1 MRNFLTILFIS
12 VIFSP
17 IHSVSDLRKF
27 QLNGNA
33 QGTTYH
39 ITYFASDSIVTSF
52 QIDSVL
58 DKIDS
63 SLSLYKPWSLINQF
77 NNGSEKI
84 RMDEHFGKVV
94 RRSLEITADSKGIF
108 DLTVFPLVQAW
119 GFGPVKVDTVPS
131 DSQIET
137 IKQCVSSSYLKIEG
151 EWLYKTKP
159 CVKLDP
165 NGIAQGYSV
174 DVLARFLERNG
185 ISNYLVELGGE
196 IRIKGKKQPGNLPF
210 TIGIEAPV
218 ENEFT
223 EDKLEK
229 TITVDSGAIT
239 TSGSYRKFKQSNG
252 RTISHIIDARTGYP
266 SVNELISVTVYAK
279 DAITADGYDNVLMVM
294 GLDEA
299 FRFVKERKDISAYFI
314 YRKKDGSI
322 GDTATTEFYRM
333 ITKTR
338 PPAPKG
344 E

>member
-1 MRNFLTILFIS
+1 MRDFLGIIFVWVILSLFHPAPDI
-12 VIFSP
+12 
-17 IHSVSDLRKF
+17 RKF
-27 QLNGNA
+27 QLHGNA

-39 ITYFASDSIVTSF
+39 ITYFASDSIVASF
-52 QIDSVL
+52 QIDSIL
-58 DKIDS
+58 EKIDN

-84 RMDEHFGKVV
+84 RMDEHFDKVV
-94 RRSLEITADSKGIF
+94 QRSLEITADSKGIF

-119 GFGPVKVDTVPS
+119 GFGPIKVDTVPS
-131 DSQIET
+131 SSQIEA
-137 IKQCVSSSYLKIEG
+137 IRQCVGSYYLKVDG
-151 EWLYKTKP
+151 DWLYKTKP
-159 CVKLDP
+159 CLKLDP

-174 DVLARFLERNG
+174 DVLADFLERNG
-185 ISNYLVELGGE
+185 INNYLVELGGE

-229 TITVDSGAIT
+229 TITIDSGAIT

-252 RTISHIIDARTGYP
+252 RKISHIIDARTGYP

-299 FRFVKERKDISAYFI
+299 FRFLKERKDISAYFI

-322 GDTATTEFYRM
+322 GDTATSQFY
-333 ITKTR
+333 T
-338 PPAPKG
+338 PGP
-344 E
+344 